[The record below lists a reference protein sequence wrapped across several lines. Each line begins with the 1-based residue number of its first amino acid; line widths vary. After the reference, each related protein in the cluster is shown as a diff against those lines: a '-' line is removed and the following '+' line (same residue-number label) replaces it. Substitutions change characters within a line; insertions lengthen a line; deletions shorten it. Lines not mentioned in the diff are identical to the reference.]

1 MFVAESTG
9 RPGFVVP
16 GLIAA
21 AASQLTMGPRSV
33 SIYQQARR
41 PGHLEDRLDLP
52 ITSVLRTDA
61 ATVPSDASVADL
73 YEHHML
79 GVRLLAVPVV
89 DGSTYVGIVTMG
101 EILKLSEL
109 LDVTTDLT

>member
-1 MFVAESTG
+1 
-9 RPGFVVP
+9 
-16 GLIAA
+16 
-21 AASQLTMGPRSV
+21 
-33 SIYQQARR
+33 
-41 PGHLEDRLDLP
+41 
-52 ITSVLRTDA
+52 
-61 ATVPSDASVADL
+61 
-73 YEHHML
+73 ML